1 MGTLQIEM
9 DRRIRQGTSDL
20 PKLVALVDQL
30 RGELRVAYDEII
42 AGWAR
47 AMDMRDQQSEGHTQR
62 VAALTVRVGRAMGMP
77 EDEVVHVHR
86 GALLH
91 DIGTILI
98 PDGVL
103 QKRGPLTDDEWQMV
117 RRHPEYAHTL
127 LSPISHLRPAIDI
140 PYCHH
145 EKWDGTGYPRQLKG
159 DQIPLPARIFSIV
172 DVWDALCS
180 ERPHRTAW
188 TRDEARE
195 YVADH
200 VGKDF
205 DPESAEIFLNLN
217 LRE

>member
-1 MGTLQIEM
+1 M
-9 DRRIRQGTSDL
+9 DRRIRQGPSDL

-42 AGWAR
+42 GGWAR

-62 VAALTVRVGRAMGMP
+62 VAALTVRAGRAMGMP
-77 EDEVVHVHR
+77 EDALVHVHR

-103 QKRGPLTDDEWQMV
+103 LKRGPLTDDEWEMV

-127 LSPISHLRPAIDI
+127 LSPITHLRLAIDI

-159 DQIPLPARIFSIV
+159 DEIPLPARIFSIV

-180 ERPHRTAW
+180 ERPHRPAW

-195 YVADH
+195 YVTDH
-200 VGKDF
+200 VGRDF
-205 DPESAEIFLNLN
+205 DPESAEVFLNLN
-217 LRE
+217 LGD

>member
-20 PKLVALVDQL
+20 PKLVALVEQL

-62 VAALTVRVGRAMGMP
+62 VAALTTRVGRAMGMP
-77 EDEVVHVHR
+77 EDAVMHAHR

-91 DIGTILI
+91 DIGTIMI
-98 PDGVL
+98 PDSVL
-103 QKRGPLTDDEWQMV
+103 LKRGPLTEDEWEMV

-127 LSPISHLRPAIDI
+127 LSPISHLRLAIDI

-159 DQIPLPARIFSIV
+159 DEIPLAARIFSIV

-180 ERPHRTAW
+180 ERPQRTAW
-188 TRDEARE
+188 TPEEARE
-195 YVADH
+195 YVTDH

-205 DPESAEIFLNLN
+205 DPESAEIFLNLK
-217 LRE
+217 LSD

>member
-1 MGTLQIEM
+1 M
-9 DRRIRQGTSDL
+9 DRRIRQGPSDL
-20 PKLVALVDQL
+20 PKLVALVEQL
-30 RGELRVAYDEII
+30 RSELRVAYDEII

-47 AMDMRDQQSEGHTQR
+47 AMDLRDQQSEGHTQR
-62 VAALTVRVGRAMGMP
+62 VAALTVRVGRAMGVP
-77 EDEVVHVHR
+77 EDALVHVHR

-98 PDGVL
+98 PDAVL
-103 QKRGPLTDDEWQMV
+103 LKRGPLSDDEWEMV

-127 LSPISHLRPAIDI
+127 LSPISHLREAIDI

-159 DQIPLPARIFSIV
+159 DQIPRAARIFSIV

-195 YVADH
+195 YVTDH

-205 DPESAEIFLNLN
+205 DPESAEVFLSMNLGD
-217 LRE
+217 